1 MHLSKSDPCPIG
13 RRLLSVVVVA
23 SLARAQGVRIG
34 VGTLTRPVPAAGA
47 QTGVPPAGRAT
58 VPGPTVRLTLDEV
71 VELALEN
78 NLDIAVKRL
87 NPILGDIAIASA
99 EAVYRPSLFSAFGR
113 ASQSNAPTSQ
123 LQLSQ
128 GGAGVNNDTL
138 TYNAG
143 LSQDLRWL
151 GGSFWAS
158 LDNLRQSTNSNNAF
172 YNPHYNSIWTFN
184 YRQPLL
190 RGFRIDHS
198 RRQLQVAAITR
209 DLTDVDLRA
218 TLTNIVS
225 DVHNAYWTY
234 ATAIQGVEVARQ
246 SLALATQLVADNQT
260 RVTFGTLAQSDV
272 IQAQAEAATRRQA
285 LVAAESTRR
294 TAEQALKQLIVSGT
308 DDPHWGATI
317 EAVDRPV
324 FSPAAIDAGAAVRRA
339 LRERTDIA
347 IAEKHLELNDVT
359 LRYLRDQTLPQ
370 MDMQVTYGLQGVGG
384 SRFTRLNSGVLGSR
398 VTQTIPGGVADAFDS
413 LFSADFPR
421 WTVGIN
427 LSYPLGGSTQDAA
440 VARARVQQR
449 QVQAQVKQLK
459 LQVAGE
465 VTTAAIQVRN
475 AEEAVE
481 AAQASRALWEQQLD
495 AEESKFAVGLSTNYF
510 VVQAQREL
518 ANAQYD
524 ELRAILTYR
533 RALVELDRLQ
543 QTTLRQANVTVIAP
557 SPRGGEA
564 DR

>member
-1 MHLSKSDPCPIG
+1 ML
-13 RRLLSVVVVA
+13 
-23 SLARAQGVRIG
+23 
-34 VGTLTRPVPAAGA
+34 GTRGWPGATGAEPAATA
-47 QTGVPPAGRAT
+47 
-58 VPGPTVRLTLDEV
+58 
-71 VELALEN
+71 
-78 NLDIAVKRL
+78 AVADQL
-87 NPILGDIAIASA
+87 P
-99 EAVYRPSLFSAFGR
+99 RP
-113 ASQSNAPTSQ
+113 APTSQ

-172 YNPHYNSIWTFN
+172 YNPHYNSIWTFI

-317 EAVDRPV
+317 EAIDRPV

-398 VTQTIPGGVADAFDS
+398 VTQTIPGGWPTRS
-413 LFSADFPR
+413 TPCSPR
-421 WTVGIN
+421 T
-427 LSYPLGGSTQDAA
+427 
-440 VARARVQQR
+440 
-449 QVQAQVKQLK
+449 
-459 LQVAGE
+459 
-465 VTTAAIQVRN
+465 
-475 AEEAVE
+475 
-481 AAQASRALWEQQLD
+481 SRAGQWE
-495 AEESKFAVGLSTNYF
+495 SISRT
-510 VVQAQREL
+510 R
-518 ANAQYD
+518 
-524 ELRAILTYR
+524 
-533 RALVELDRLQ
+533 
-543 QTTLRQANVTVIAP
+543 
-557 SPRGGEA
+557 SGEA
-564 DR
+564 HRTPRSPERACNSVRCRHRLSNSNYRWPARSPPRPFRCGTPRKR